1 MEKGALVENQL
12 LARLFHCTCCWGS
25 PIVRPSSYFSAMFVC
40 LPFAVRLFVCVCRPK
55 SACQHRSKIARFSN
69 HNTERNI
76 MCTVIKR
83 MYSISRSYKPDER
96 RWLFL
101 GALSFL
107 KHYKLFIIYKVQE
120 RLSIFFFLCNPHPEF
135 KIEIPN
141 GGSVQNC
148 DTQRQRQ
155 RDDDNGNCNIKAK
168 KIEENQARQPHL
180 RRSWLLLPVWVF
192 FSAGNLVFLLRL

>member
-1 MEKGALVENQL
+1 
-12 LARLFHCTCCWGS
+12 
-25 PIVRPSSYFSAMFVC
+25 MFVC

-107 KHYKLFIIYKVQE
+107 KHYKLFIIYNVQE
-120 RLSIFFFLCNPHPEF
+120 RISIFFSCAIPTPNPKLKSPMEEAC
-135 KIEIPN
+135 KIVTHKDSDNATTTTATATLKPRKSKKTKHDN
-141 GGSVQNC
+141 LTSVEVGYC
-148 DTQRQRQ
+148 CLFGFSFRL
-155 RDDDNGNCNIKAK
+155 GI
-168 KIEENQARQPHL
+168 
-180 RRSWLLLPVWVF
+180 SYF
-192 FSAGNLVFLLRL
+192 FSDFEDYLNIAATGRI